1 MKITKRNVKCAER
14 LLETREPAVEIS
26 EMVYEDAINYIKSAI
41 RSLGAAVKRTPDNSD
56 VAKQAIANLSVIL
69 LDLQK

>member
-14 LLETREPAVEIS
+14 LLETREPAVEIA

-41 RSLGAAVKRTPDNSD
+41 RSLGAAAKRNPNSAD

>member
-1 MKITKRNVKCAER
+1 MKITKRNVQCAER

-26 EMVYEDAINYIKSAI
+26 EMVYEDAINHIKSAI